1 MIGHTGGHS
10 HTFARPDVSGATRM
24 LSVGIAVLLALML
37 GPRVGP
43 TTEASTRT
51 DTIRTDYRL
60 SATAL
65 IMGGTGQP
73 LIIPPDSTE
82 SLSTFLD
89 HTNRDFITPS
99 GLCVGGDP
107 QCALVAVYTPEQL
120 GPLTGLHD
128 MTLDQSVAVGRANL
142 DNCIRGIACTAT
154 SSPYVSTGSQV
165 LTDSAFVVFGESQSA
180 NISTYEK
187 AYLIAHPPT
196 GRTVS
201 FDLTANPNRPNGG
214 LVERFVGAYIPF
226 VGITFNG
233 ATQTNSPQPT
243 PLTTVDVARQYDGWP
258 DFPTNPLNLLADVN
272 ALLGATFLHPY
283 YRQIDAPPLLQ
294 GYYQDTTYYLEPT
307 ALLPLLM
314 PLAQIPF
321 VGIPLTKALD
331 PPLRVLVE
339 TGYDRTINPGQPTP
353 ANYWYSPN
361 PVRTIINLAIAI
373 PTGWDDAIAYATR
386 NPANR
391 PFGTAPQPTY
401 GVGGPSVYTGAV
413 DPYGPVSQSA
423 ASATTALK
431 SNPAGILAAKR
442 TPARVW
448 PEPPLSNQL
457 RQSRQQA
464 AKSRTDAHQTRRTL
478 QHERLGNG
486 AGGSV
491 AT

>member
-1 MIGHTGGHS
+1 MRRTH
-10 HTFARPDVSGATRM
+10 VSGAMRM
-24 LSVGIAVLLALML
+24 LTVGMAVLLALL
-37 GPRVGP
+37 PGPKVGP
-43 TTEASTRT
+43 TTQAATRT

-73 LIIPPDSTE
+73 LIIPPDSTG
-82 SLSTFLD
+82 SLRAFLD
-89 HTNRDFITPS
+89 HTNKDFIAPS

-107 QCALVAVYTPEQL
+107 TCALVAVYTPEQL

-128 MTLDQSVAVGRANL
+128 MTLDQSVAVGQANL
-142 DNCIRGIACTAT
+142 DNCIRGIACTVT
-154 SSPYVSTGSQV
+154 SSPYASTGSQV
-165 LTDSAFVVFGESQSA
+165 LTDSSFVVFGESQSA

-187 AYLIAHPPT
+187 AYLIAHPLT
-196 GRTVS
+196 GSTVS

-214 LVERFVGAYIPF
+214 LIERFVGAYIPF
-226 VGITFNG
+226 LGITFNG
-233 ATQTNSPQPT
+233 ATQTNSPRPS

-258 DFPTNPLNLLADVN
+258 DFPTNPFNLLADLN
-272 ALLGATFLHPY
+272 ALLGATFLHAS

-321 VGIPLTKALD
+321 VGIPLAKALD

-339 TGYDRTINPGQPTP
+339 AGYDRTINPGQPTP
-353 ANYWYSPN
+353 AKYWYFPD
-361 PVRTIINLAIAI
+361 PVKTIVNLAIAI

-401 GVGGPSVYTGAV
+401 GIGGPSVYTGAV

-423 ASATTALK
+423 ASATSALK
-431 SNPAGILAAKR
+431 SNSAGILAAKR
-442 TPARVW
+442 TPARALLN
-448 PEPPLSNQL
+448 PQPSNQV
-457 RQSRQQA
+457 RHTRQQA
-464 AKSRTDAHQTRRTL
+464 AKSHTDTNQTRRTL
-478 QHERLGNG
+478 QHEG
-486 AGGSV
+486 
-491 AT
+491 

>member
-1 MIGHTGGHS
+1 MR
-10 HTFARPDVSGATRM
+10 RPDVSGATRR
-24 LSVGIAVLLALML
+24 LTVGIAVLLALML
-37 GPRVGP
+37 LPRVGP
-43 TTEASTRT
+43 TNQAPSTT

-82 SLSTFLD
+82 SLSAFLD
-89 HTNRDFITPS
+89 HTNKDFIAPS

-107 QCALVAVYTPEQL
+107 TCVLVAVYTPEQL

-142 DNCIRGIACTAT
+142 DNCIRGIACTVT
-154 SSPYVSTGSQV
+154 STPYASTGSQV

-196 GRTVS
+196 GSTVS

-214 LVERFVGAYIPF
+214 MIERFVGAYIPF
-226 VGITFNG
+226 LGITFNG
-233 ATQTNSPQPT
+233 ATPTNSPQPS

-258 DFPTNPLNLLADVN
+258 DVPTNPLNLLADLN
-272 ALLGATFLHPY
+272 ALLGATLLHPY

-321 VGIPLTKALD
+321 VGIPLAKSLD

-353 ANYWYSPN
+353 ANYWYFPD
-361 PVRTIINLAIAI
+361 PIKTLINLTIAI

-401 GVGGPSVYTGAV
+401 GIGGPSVYTGAI

-431 SNPAGILAAKR
+431 SDSAEILAAKR
-442 TPARVW
+442 APTRVL
-448 PEPPLSNQL
+448 PNRPPSNQL
-457 RQSRQQA
+457 RHTRQPA
-464 AKSRTDAHQTRRTL
+464 AESPTDANQTRRTL
-478 QHERLGNG
+478 QHEGLDT
-486 AGGSV
+486 GSRGST
-491 AT
+491 AD